1 MHLGKLVHRV
11 GFPIFAIDHQVFL
24 PLPQHV
30 LGLLHGVLE
39 VVQDGVQL
47 LHRGHHLGE
56 VIVDLVR
63 VPVERG
69 DGLLQHLLDLF
80 DLLRNQRAL
89 HGEQRSENVVE
100 SSDDEVEVTRLLTQ
114 RLVPFVNLMRGRRDV
129 SVQEHEV
136 LGLA

>member
-1 MHLGKLVHRV
+1 MHLGKFIHRV
-11 GFPIFAIDHQVFL
+11 GFPIFTIDHQVFL

-39 VVQDGVQL
+39 VVQNGIQL

-69 DGLLQHLLDLF
+69 DGLL
-80 DLLRNQRAL
+80 
-89 HGEQRSENVVE
+89 
-100 SSDDEVEVTRLLTQ
+100 
-114 RLVPFVNLMRGRRDV
+114 
-129 SVQEHEV
+129 
-136 LGLA
+136 